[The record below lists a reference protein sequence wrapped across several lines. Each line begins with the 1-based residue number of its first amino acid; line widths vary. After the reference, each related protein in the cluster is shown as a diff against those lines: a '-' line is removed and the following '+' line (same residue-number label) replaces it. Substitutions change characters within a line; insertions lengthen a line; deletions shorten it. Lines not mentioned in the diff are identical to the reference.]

1 MNEQL
6 RKLSPQ
12 RLHKAF
18 QFLCG
23 YTPLLTVKEPHSGTQ
38 VLKRELHVV
47 LILLSVLFLS
57 LKLNR
62 LLNMSHL
69 TGVKLFQHLLNGTN
83 RVAQI
88 TVAFLTNFGNDA
100 GLFRGDESAGFQR
113 PDILAHR
120 ATAHAGSFPIV

>member
-38 VLKRELHVV
+38 VPKRELRVV
-47 LILLSVLFLS
+47 LILLSVLFCLLELS
-57 LKLNR
+57 G
-62 LLNMSHL
+62 LLNMGHL
-69 TGVKLFQHLLNGTN
+69 ISVKLFQHLLNGTN

-88 TVAFLTNFGNDA
+88 TVAVLTYFGMHTFSLTIDPVSET
-100 GLFRGDESAGFQR
+100 G
-113 PDILAHR
+113 
-120 ATAHAGSFPIV
+120 